1 MHVSNFPRQ
10 LIIWL
15 ACLALLFNA
24 FLPSLAGSMGGGC
37 SEVRNGVIE
46 ICSVQGVKL
55 VDSATGKVLKVDALK
70 TIQDKPRL
78 HGHCAFCLPHTDHD
92 FILPAL
98 AGAVKGKNLS
108 EAFPSLFY
116 QSPSTLFIW
125 DSAQA
130 RAPPVLV

>member
-1 MHVSNFPRQ
+1 MRISHHNRH
-10 LIIWL
+10 LIVVL
-15 ACLALLFNA
+15 ACLALLLNA
-24 FLPSLAGSMGGGC
+24 FLPSLAGSMGGGW
-37 SEVRNGVIE
+37 SVVRNGVIE

-70 TIQDKPRL
+70 IIQDKQRI

-98 AGAVKGKNLS
+98 AGAATGKNLS